1 MLLAALPN
9 AVRVILRAHIHH
21 GLGALKC
28 PNSAALSGR
37 SDRLLVAQVVKLY
50 VLQDVT
56 FF

>member
-1 MLLAALPN
+1 MLLATLPN

-21 GLGALKC
+21 RLGLKC
-28 PNSAALSGR
+28 PNSAALWGR